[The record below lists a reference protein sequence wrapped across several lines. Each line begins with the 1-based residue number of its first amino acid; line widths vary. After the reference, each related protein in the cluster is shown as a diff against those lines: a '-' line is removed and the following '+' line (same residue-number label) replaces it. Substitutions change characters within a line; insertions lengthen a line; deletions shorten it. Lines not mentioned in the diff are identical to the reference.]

1 MQICDFNE
9 KSSNFR
15 LFFNGTVASS
25 GRLLSDVDKISA
37 SKIMN
42 FSSKLLESGVDALSS
57 LPSIG
62 KKTALRLALFLLKQE
77 PEVTEDICNALL
89 KMRRNMCEC
98 KRCHNMSDEA
108 ICAICADRRRD
119 KQVICLVESIRDVI
133 AIEETQQ
140 FKGVYHVLGGLI
152 SPIEGIGPGDLTI
165 DALVERVSEEQV
177 QEIIMA
183 ISPTIEGDTTI
194 YYISRKLKD
203 LPVKISTIARGVAFG
218 GDLEYADE
226 LTLGRS
232 ILARIPYQ
240 NQGE

>member
-1 MQICDFNE
+1 
-9 KSSNFR
+9 
-15 LFFNGTVASS
+15 
-25 GRLLSDVDKISA
+25 
-37 SKIMN
+37 MN

-77 PEVTEDICNALL
+77 PGFTEEISNALL
-89 KMRRNMCEC
+89 KMRRNMREC
-98 KRCHNMSDEA
+98 QRCHNMSDEA

-119 KQVICLVESIRDVI
+119 QQVICLVESIRDII

-165 DALVERVSEEQV
+165 DALVERVSAGQV

-203 LPVKISTIARGVAFG
+203 WPVKISTIARGVAFG

-232 ILARIPYQ
+232 ILARVPYQ
-240 NQGE
+240 NQGD

>member
-1 MQICDFNE
+1 
-9 KSSNFR
+9 
-15 LFFNGTVASS
+15 
-25 GRLLSDVDKISA
+25 
-37 SKIMN
+37 MN

-77 PEVTEDICNALL
+77 PGFTEEISNALL
-89 KMRRNMCEC
+89 KMRRNMREC
-98 KRCHNMSDEA
+98 QRCHNMSDEA
-108 ICAICADRRRD
+108 ICAICADGRRD
-119 KQVICLVESIRDVI
+119 QQVICLVESIRDII

-165 DALVERVSEEQV
+165 DALVERVSAGQV

-203 LPVKISTIARGVAFG
+203 WPVKISTIARGVAFG

-232 ILARIPYQ
+232 ILARVPYQ
-240 NQGE
+240 NQGD